1 MKCQKVRK
9 KLPGILDHQAG
20 EKVSEVISCH
30 LKTCQ
35 FCREEAEA
43 LSLLSALL
51 REERESVKAAPY
63 FWNTLEQRIIQAE
76 ANRNALDTIFE
87 WVNRTLIPASATVVI
102 VIGLFV
108 GVRLGGTVYTRLA
121 QILNPDNSS
130 LVLQEI
136 SNSLNLNILN
146 DFPQESMGDIYNGL
160 LAENNLPK
168 QKQ

>member
-9 KLPGILDHQAG
+9 RLPGFLDHQVSKRVS
-20 EKVSEVISCH
+20 EKVTYH
-30 LKTCQ
+30 LETCQ

-51 REERESVKAAPY
+51 REERESVKAVPY

-76 ANRNALDTIFE
+76 ANRNALDAILE
-87 WVNRTLIPASATVVI
+87 WVNRTLIPVGATVVI

-108 GVRLGGTVYTRLA
+108 GARLGGTVYTRIA

-136 SNSLNLNILN
+136 DQSLNLNILN
-146 DFPQESMGDIYNGL
+146 DFPQESIGEIYIGL

-168 QKQ
+168 